1 MKTINQIRDEVAALL
16 GWVPP
21 IPGNPFSN
29 WHRMNSRQELETK
42 GCGQHPVPATIDGI
56 AEMMPDG
63 LRLNLTHLLSGEW
76 AASAIS
82 GWEYAGMV
90 YGSTEYEA
98 RLRLIHEVLGAKK
111 GPR

>member
-1 MKTINQIRDEVAALL
+1 MKTIDQIRDEVAALL

-21 IPGNPFSN
+21 VPDNPFSK
-29 WHRMNSRQELETK
+29 WHRMNSRQELVVNSI
-42 GCGQHPVPATIDGI
+42 GQHPVPATIDGI
-56 AEMMPDG
+56 AKMMPDG
-63 LRLNLTHLLSGEW
+63 MRLNLTHLTSGEW

-98 RLRLIHEVLGAKK
+98 RLRLLHEVLGATK
-111 GPR
+111 GPQ